1 MGRDDAELGA
11 KVTRSRRSQGS
22 VASPAA
28 LGAVRV
34 GPDFATEYP
43 DGNPAAAEALSTVIR
58 AGQALYDEIDR
69 AMQAS
74 IGVPESALNTLAVI
88 EGAERPLTP
97 SEISERTFRSSAT
110 MTSILDV
117 LESRGWVRRVPNP
130 ADRRSVLIEMS
141 EAGYAIT
148 DRFLPGVR
156 KIERAVMAD
165 LSAKELSSL
174 MNILP
179 NVLDS
184 TARLCATDPIPLEGR
199 RNRSRGQSQPTP
211 TRETT

>member
-1 MGRDDAELGA
+1 MSVANI
-11 KVTRSRRSQGS
+11 TRSRRSQHGS

-34 GPDFATEYP
+34 GPDFVDEYP
-43 DGNPAAAEALSTVIR
+43 DGDPAAAAALSTVIR

-117 LESRGWVRRVPNP
+117 LERRGWIRRVPNP
-130 ADRRSVLIEMS
+130 EDRRSVLIEIS
-141 EAGYAIT
+141 DDGYAVA

-156 KIERAVMAD
+156 KIERAVMGD
-165 LSAKELSSL
+165 LSSNELAAL
-174 MNILP
+174 MKILTKI
-179 NVLDS
+179 LES
-184 TARLCATDPIPLEGR
+184 TARLCADEPIPLEGR
-199 RNRSRGQSQPTP
+199 RNRPARPSNQQR
-211 TRETT
+211 TTEMT

>member
-1 MGRDDAELGA
+1 
-11 KVTRSRRSQGS
+11 

-34 GPDFATEYP
+34 GPDFADEYP
-43 DGNPAAAEALSTVIR
+43 DGDPAAAEALSTLIR

-117 LESRGWVRRVPNP
+117 LERRGWIRRVPNP
-130 ADRRSVLIEMS
+130 GDRRSVLIEIS
-141 EAGYAIT
+141 DDGYAVA

-156 KIERAVMAD
+156 KIERAIMGD
-165 LSAKELSSL
+165 LTTQELATLMDTLAK
-174 MNILP
+174 ILE
-179 NVLDS
+179 S
-184 TARLCATDPIPLEGR
+184 TARVCASEPIPLDGR
-199 RNRSRGQSQPTP
+199 RNRRSQSKSPP
-211 TRETT
+211 

>member
-1 MGRDDAELGA
+1 MTLRSVADIA
-11 KVTRSRRSQGS
+11 RSRRSQHGS

-28 LGAVRV
+28 LGAVLV
-34 GPDFATEYP
+34 GPGFADEYP
-43 DGNPAAAEALSTVIR
+43 DGDPAAAEALSTVIR

-117 LESRGWVRRVPNP
+117 LERRGWIQRVPNP
-130 ADRRSVLIEMS
+130 QDRRSVLIEIS
-141 EAGYAIT
+141 EDGYAIT

-156 KIERAVMAD
+156 KIERAVMGE
-165 LSAKELSSL
+165 LSAKELAAL
-174 MNILP
+174 MNILTKI
-179 NVLDS
+179 LES
-184 TARLCATDPIPLEGR
+184 TARVCAAEPIPLEGR
-199 RNRSRGQSQPTP
+199 RNRAARPK
-211 TRETT
+211 

>member
-1 MGRDDAELGA
+1 MARA
-11 KVTRSRRSQGS
+11 RRSQHGS

-28 LGAVRV
+28 LGAVRL
-34 GPDFATEYP
+34 GPDFADEYP
-43 DGNPAAAEALSTVIR
+43 DGDRAAAEALSTVIR

-117 LESRGWVRRVPNP
+117 LERRGWIRRVPNP
-130 ADRRSVLIEMS
+130 EDRRSVLIEIS
-141 EAGYAIT
+141 KDGYAVA

-156 KIERAVMAD
+156 KIERAVMGD
-165 LSAKELSSL
+165 LSTKELAAL
-174 MNILP
+174 MNILIKI
-179 NVLDS
+179 LES
-184 TARLCATDPIPLEGR
+184 TARVCAAEPIPLEGR
-199 RNRSRGQSQPTP
+199 RNRPARP
-211 TRETT
+211 R